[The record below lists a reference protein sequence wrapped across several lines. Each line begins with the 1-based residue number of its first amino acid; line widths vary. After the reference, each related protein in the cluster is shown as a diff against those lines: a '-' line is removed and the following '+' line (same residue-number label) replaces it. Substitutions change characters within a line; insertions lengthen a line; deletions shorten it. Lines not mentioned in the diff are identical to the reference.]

1 MNKILDT
8 IKTFA
13 ISVIIITT
21 IFALMG
27 IAGTVETYYKEEAVV
42 VSADPYH
49 NITEYML
56 SDGNCYATDFNC
68 EVYKGDV
75 VMLTMHNNHTD
86 GNKYDDR
93 IKKVKIISKK
103 QLTKEPK
110 CDII

>member
-1 MNKILDT
+1 M
-8 IKTFA
+8 KTVLGSVLIV
-13 ISVIIITT
+13 IS
-21 IFALMG
+21 IFALIG
-27 IAGTVETYYKEEAVV
+27 IAGTIETYYKEEAVV

-93 IKKVKIISKK
+93 VEKVEIILKK
-103 QLTKEPK
+103 
-110 CDII
+110 